1 MELSPAHM
9 WTKMPIQLFAIALL
23 ASAASLSAQNRG
35 GYPIPLRTVPPPAA
49 SMPATAPTTA
59 DAATQP
65 TQPAGPPT
73 PAQSPAKRATVTY
86 TGGQLSVS
94 ASNSSLN
101 QILREISRNTGIK
114 ITGGVAEER
123 VFGDYGPAPASQVLA
138 SLLDGTASNMI
149 LVDGSGD
156 RATELILTPRTG
168 GASPP
173 NPNSA
178 SFDSNNDDD
187 SPRPSVGAPPPGSQ
201 SVPSSSSPVVGPLPP
216 QNPDMPATS
225 PNPPSTDSNGQSS
238 GGAKTPQQIFDELM
252 KMRRQQQQQPQ

>member
-1 MELSPAHM
+1 
-9 WTKMPIQLFAIALL
+9 MPTRLFAITLL
-23 ASAASLSAQNRG
+23 SAMASLYAQSRG
-35 GYPIPLRTVPPPAA
+35 GYPTPIRPVLPPAA
-49 SMPATAPTTA
+49 ASIPVIAPTATADSPT
-59 DAATQP
+59 TQP
-65 TQPAGPPT
+65 TEPVVPPT

-86 TGGQLSVS
+86 TGGELSVS

-101 QILREISRNTGIK
+101 QILREVSRSTGIK
-114 ITGGVAEER
+114 ITGGVSEER

-156 RATELILTPRTG
+156 RASELILTPRTG
-168 GASPP
+168 GPTPP

-178 SFDSNNDDD
+178 SFDSNNDSDD
-187 SPRPSVGAPPPGSQ
+187 TSPRQTANPQPAGSQ
-201 SVPSSSSPVVGPLPP
+201 SQPSASPVAGPIPP
-216 QNPDMPATS
+216 QNPDTPATS
-225 PNPPSTDSNGQSS
+225 PNPPSGDSNGQSS